1 MKTSVTMVRKMGEFE
16 VHQRTKDGMFNATS
30 LLKQWN
36 KGKRGKEVNAFLKNS
51 STIEFIESLQE
62 SEELDTRNIVTVS
75 KGGNTENQG
84 TWMHPYLF
92 IDFAMWINP
101 KFKVSVIKFVYDELI
116 KQRHEAGD
124 NYILLSASGVKLKGY
139 KFTEVAKAMQW
150 IVYGKTGKNLRQ
162 TATQEQL
169 TELNDIQKKLSFAID
184 MNYIRTY
191 EQLIL
196 EMRKMYKIKYLTS
209 PF

>member
-36 KGKRGKEVNAFLKNS
+36 NGKRGKEVNAFLKNS
-51 STIEFIESLQE
+51 STIEFIQSLQE

-75 KGGNTENQG
+75 KGGNSENQG

-124 NYILLSASGVKLKGY
+124 NYIMLSSSGVKLKGY
-139 KFTEVAKAMQW
+139 KFTEVAIAMQW

-162 TATQEQL
+162 TASQEQL
-169 TELNDIQKKLSFAID
+169 KELNELQLKLSFAID
-184 MNYIRTY
+184 MGYIKSY
-191 EQLIL
+191 NQLL
-196 EMRKMYKIKYLTS
+196 NEMREMYRIKKSKT

>member
-124 NYILLSASGVKLKGY
+124 NYIMLSSSGVKLKGY
-139 KFTEVAKAMQW
+139 KFTEVAIAMQW

-169 TELNDIQKKLSFAID
+169 KELNEIQLKLSFAID
-184 MNYIRTY
+184 MGYIKSY
-191 EQLIL
+191 SQLL
-196 EMRKMYKIKYLTS
+196 NEMREMYRIKKSKT